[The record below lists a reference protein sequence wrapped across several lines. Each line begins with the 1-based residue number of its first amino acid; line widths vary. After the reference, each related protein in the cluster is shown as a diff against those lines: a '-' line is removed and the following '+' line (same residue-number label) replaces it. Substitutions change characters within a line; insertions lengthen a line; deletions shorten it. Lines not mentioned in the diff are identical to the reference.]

1 MRLQYPITSL
11 QAFLVER
18 IGRKLAF
25 LGGAAAMGTFMLII
39 AIVVAV
45 FPPNPNATKITSSG
59 AAAIAMTYAEAA
71 SFNLS
76 WGPAA
81 W

>member
-1 MRLQYPITSL
+1 M
-11 QAFLVER
+11 
-18 IGRKLAF
+18 
-25 LGGAAAMGTFMLII
+25 GGAAAMGSFMLII
-39 AIVVAV
+39 AIIVKV
-45 FPPNPNATKITSSG
+45 FPPNASATGITSSG
-59 AAAIAMTYAEAA
+59 AAAIAMVYAEAA

>member
-1 MRLQYPITSL
+1 M
-11 QAFLVER
+11 
-18 IGRKLAF
+18 
-25 LGGAAAMGTFMLII
+25 GGAAAMGTFMLII
-39 AIVVAV
+39 AIVVEV
-45 FPPNPNATKITSSG
+45 FPPNANATSITSSG
-59 AAAIAMTYAEAA
+59 AAAIAMVYAEAA